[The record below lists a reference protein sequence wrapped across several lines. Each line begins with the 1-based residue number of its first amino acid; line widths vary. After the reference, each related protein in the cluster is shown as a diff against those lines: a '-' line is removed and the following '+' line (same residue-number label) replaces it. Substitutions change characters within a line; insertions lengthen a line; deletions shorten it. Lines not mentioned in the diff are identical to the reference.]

1 MKLAEVSVKRPVTI
15 IMTMLIVILLGGI
28 SLTRLPIDLLPNIEI
43 PVSIVVTNYS
53 GVGPEEIEKLITNP
67 LEGAVATVENIDTVS
82 STTTEGNSIVIAEFK
97 NGTDMDFATLQMR
110 EKVDQIKSTL
120 PDDAGAPLVMKLDL
134 DAMPVVILTISGHD
148 ADLAKLQSIAEDELK
163 PQLERVSG
171 AASVSVVGG
180 YEDQVE
186 IKTHQE
192 KMNGYG
198 LTISS
203 LAQIIGAENLNAPGG
218 EVQKGAQELTIR
230 TTGEFKSIEDIR
242 NLLISLPNGGQVK
255 LMDIADVGIVH
266 KDINAITK
274 ANGEKSVSVSV
285 QKQSGT
291 NTVQVADDVNATV
304 QAFAKEYPDLK
315 VNVVMDQSIDIKQS
329 VQTVKNEAIMGGILA
344 IVVVFIFF
352 HNIRTTF
359 ITATAIPIAMM
370 ATFAALYFAGI
381 TINMMTLGG
390 LTLAMGRLV
399 DDNIVALENIHRH
412 RQEGYSKFEAA
423 IKGVSEVGMAV
434 FASTLTTV
442 AVFLPIVFV
451 EGTVSTIFRELATTF
466 AISLL
471 ASLFVSLT
479 LVPTLSA
486 KIMKSGEVPEGRTG
500 IRGLIDRFSHGFD
513 RVFTRIE
520 NVYKKFLH
528 YALHH
533 RKTVMIT
540 ATLIFV
546 LSAASITQL
555 GAEFMPES
563 DVGQLTINTTLPDG
577 AKLEDTD
584 EVMLK
589 IEAKLEEIPEI
600 ETVFTRI
607 GTNGGLSLGG
617 ETANTGSISIQ
628 LVDLEARSR
637 SVGEVSDQIRD
648 LTKDIAGAEIKVT
661 VTDNMQ
667 MGGSTTPVDIAVK
680 GDELDDLKKIGA
692 DIQDLIA
699 AVDGTREVKTSLTDG
714 VPEAVVKVNR
724 PKAAQFGLTAAQISQ
739 AVKGTISGTTATT
752 YRYEGSEIDVV
763 ISGDETFKTSIENLQ
778 QTPISTP
785 AGMTIPL
792 SQVAEVE
799 IGRGPV
805 QIERTGQT
813 REVHITS
820 QVSGRDLRSITTDI
834 EAKIKEYPM
843 PSGYTYEVLG
853 ENKELM
859 ESFADLGMALVLA
872 ILLVYMILAAQ
883 FESLLHPF
891 TIILSLPMGF
901 SGGMLGLFITGTT
914 LSVPSFIGVILLVGI
929 AVSNAIVLVD
939 YIIKRRERGEE
950 REEAIENAGPI
961 RLRPIMMTTL
971 ATILGLIPMALGI
984 GEGSET
990 MAPMGIVVIFGLAF
1004 STVST
1009 LLLVPVIYTIFEDI
1023 RDSRRRKKEKKK
1035 DKKKQITAPQ
1045 TTHSV

>member
-1 MKLAEVSVKRPVTI
+1 MKLAEVSVKRPVSI
-15 IMTMLIVILLGGI
+15 IMVMLIIILLGGI

-53 GVGPEEIEKLITNP
+53 GVGPQEIEKLITNP
-67 LEGAVATVENIDTVS
+67 LEGAVSTVENIDTVT
-82 STTTEGNSIVIAEFK
+82 STTSEGSSIVIAQFK

-110 EKVDQIKSTL
+110 EKVDQIKSRL
-120 PDDAGAPLVMKLDL
+120 PDDAGAPMVMKLDL

-148 ADLAKLQSIAEDELK
+148 ADLAKLQSIAEDKLK

-171 AASVSVVGG
+171 AASVSVIGG

-186 IKTHQE
+186 IKTHLE

-203 LAQIIGAENLNAPGG
+203 LAQLIRAENLNSPGG
-218 EVQKGAQELTIR
+218 QVDKGTQKLTIR
-230 TTGEFKSIEDIR
+230 TTGEFKSLEEIK
-242 NLLISLPNGGQVK
+242 NVLIPLPSGGQIK
-255 LMDIADVGIVH
+255 LKDIADVGIVH
-266 KDINAITK
+266 KDVNAITK
-274 ANGEKSVSVSV
+274 ANSEKSVSISV

-291 NTVQVADDVNATV
+291 NTVKVADEVNATV

-315 VNVVMDQSIDIKQS
+315 VDVVMDQSIDIKQS
-329 VQTVKNEAIMGGILA
+329 VKTVENEAILGGVLA
-344 IVVVFIFF
+344 IVVVFLFF

-370 ATFAALYFAGI
+370 ATFAVLYFAGI

-412 RQEGYSKFEAA
+412 RQEGYSKYEAA
-423 IKGVSEVGMAV
+423 VKGVSEVGMAV

-451 EGTVSTIFRELATTF
+451 EGVVSTIFRELAMTF
-466 AISLL
+466 AISLM
-471 ASLFVSLT
+471 ASLLVSLT

-486 KIMKSGEVPEGRTG
+486 KLMKSGEIAEGRKG
-500 IRGLIDRFSHGFD
+500 IRGLIDRMSRGFD
-513 RVFTRIE
+513 AGFARIE
-520 NVYKKFLH
+520 GVYKRFLH

-533 RKTVMIT
+533 RKTVMVT
-540 ATLIFV
+540 ATLVFV
-546 LSAASITQL
+546 LSAASALSL

-563 DVGQLTINTTLPDG
+563 DVGQLTVNLTLPDG
-577 AKLEDTD
+577 AKLEDTED
-584 EVMLK
+584 TMNK
-589 IEAKLEEIPEI
+589 IEEKLAGISEI
-600 ETVFTRI
+600 ETVFTQI
-607 GTNGGLSLGG
+607 GTNGGFSLGG
-617 ETANTGSISIQ
+617 DTANTGSLSVQ
-628 LVDLEARSR
+628 LVDLDKRSR
-637 SVGEVSDQIRD
+637 SVGEVGDEIRS
-648 LTKDIAGAEIKVT
+648 LTKDIPGAEIKVT

-667 MGGSTTPVDIAVK
+667 MGGSTTPIDIAIK
-680 GDELDDLKKIGA
+680 GEELEDLKKIGE
-692 DIQDLIA
+692 DIQGIISS
-699 AVDGTREVKTSLTDG
+699 VDGTREVKTSMTDG
-714 VPEAVVKVNR
+714 VPEVVVKVNR
-724 PKAAQFGLTAAQISQ
+724 PNAAQFGLSAAQISQ

-763 ISGDETFKTSIENLQ
+763 LTGDETFKTSLENLG
-778 QTPISTP
+778 QTPIPTLSGT
-785 AGMTIPL
+785 TVPL
-792 SQVAEVE
+792 NQVAEVE

-805 QIERTGQT
+805 KIERTGQT
-813 REVHITS
+813 RVVHITS
-820 QVSGRDLRSITTDI
+820 QIVDRDLRSITTDI
-834 EAKIKEYPM
+834 ETKLKDYQM
-843 PSGYTYEVLG
+843 PDGYTYEVLG

-859 ESFADLGMALVLA
+859 ESFADLGLALILA

-901 SGGMLGLFITGTT
+901 SGGMLGLFITRTT
-914 LSVPSFIGVILLVGI
+914 LSVPSFIGLILLVGI

-961 RLRPIMMTTL
+961 RLRPILMTTL

-990 MAPMGIVVIFGLAF
+990 MAPMGIVVIFGLTL
-1004 STVST
+1004 STLST

-1023 RDSRRRKKEKKK
+1023 RDSRKNKKEKKK
-1035 DKKKQITAPQ
+1035 NKQKSAPQ
-1045 TTHSV
+1045 LTHSV

>member
-1 MKLAEVSVKRPVTI
+1 MKLAEVSVKRPVSI
-15 IMTMLIVILLGGI
+15 IMVMLIIILLGGI

-53 GVGPEEIEKLITNP
+53 GVGPQEIEKLITNP
-67 LEGAVATVENIDTVS
+67 LEGAVSTVENIDTVT
-82 STTTEGNSIVIAEFK
+82 STTSEGSSIVIAQFK

-110 EKVDQIKSTL
+110 EKVDQIKSRL
-120 PDDAGAPLVMKLDL
+120 PDDAGAPMVMKLDL
-134 DAMPVVILTISGHD
+134 DAMPVVVLTISGHD
-148 ADLAKLQSIAEDELK
+148 ADLAKLQSIAEDKLK

-180 YEDQVE
+180 FEDQVE
-186 IKTHQE
+186 IKTHLE

-198 LTISS
+198 LTIGS
-203 LAQIIGAENLNAPGG
+203 LSQLIGAENLNSPGG
-218 EVQKGAQELTIR
+218 QVDKGTQKLTIR
-230 TTGEFKSIEDIR
+230 TTGEFKSLDEIK
-242 NLLISLPNGGQVK
+242 NVLIPLPSGGQIK
-255 LMDIADVGIVH
+255 LKDIADVGIVH
-266 KDINAITK
+266 KDVNAITK
-274 ANGEKSVSVSV
+274 ANSEKSVSISV

-291 NTVQVADDVNATV
+291 NTVKVADEVNATV
-304 QAFAKEYPDLK
+304 EAFAKEYPDLK
-315 VNVVMDQSIDIKQS
+315 VDVVMDQSIDIKQS
-329 VQTVKNEAIMGGILA
+329 VKTVENEAILGGVLA
-344 IVVVFIFF
+344 IVVVFLFF

-370 ATFAALYFAGI
+370 ATFAVLYFAGI

-412 RQEGYSKFEAA
+412 RQEGYSKYEAA
-423 IKGVSEVGMAV
+423 VKGVSEVGMAV

-451 EGTVSTIFRELATTF
+451 EGVVSTIFRELAMTF
-466 AISLL
+466 AISLM
-471 ASLFVSLT
+471 ASLLVSLT

-486 KIMKSGEVPEGRTG
+486 KLMKSGEIPEGRKG
-500 IRGLIDRFSHGFD
+500 IKGLIDGMSRGFD
-513 RVFTRIE
+513 AAFARIE
-520 NVYKKFLH
+520 GVYKKFLH

-533 RKTVMIT
+533 RKTVMVT

-546 LSAASITQL
+546 LSAASALSL

-563 DVGQLTINTTLPDG
+563 DVGQLTVNLTLPDG
-577 AKLEDTD
+577 AKLEDTED
-584 EVMLK
+584 TMNK
-589 IEAKLEEIPEI
+589 IEEKLAGISEI
-600 ETVFTRI
+600 ETVFTQI
-607 GTNGGLSLGG
+607 GTNGGFSLGG
-617 ETANTGSISIQ
+617 DTANTGSLSVQ
-628 LVDLEARSR
+628 LVDLDKRSR
-637 SVGEVSDQIRD
+637 SVGEVSDEIRS
-648 LTKDIAGAEIKVT
+648 LTKDIPGAEIKVT

-667 MGGSTTPVDIAVK
+667 MGGSTTPIDIAIK
-680 GDELDDLKKIGA
+680 GEELEDLKKIGT
-692 DIQDLIA
+692 DVQGIISS
-699 AVDGTREVKTSLTDG
+699 VDGTREVKTSMTDG
-714 VPEAVVKVNR
+714 VPEVVVKVNR
-724 PKAAQFGLTAAQISQ
+724 PNAAQFGLSAAQISQ

-752 YRYEGSEIDVV
+752 YRYEGTEIDVV
-763 ISGDETFKTSIENLQ
+763 LTGDETFKTSLENLG
-778 QTPISTP
+778 QTPIPTLSGT
-785 AGMTIPL
+785 TVPL
-792 SQVAEVE
+792 NQVADVE

-805 QIERTGQT
+805 KIERTGQT
-813 REVHITS
+813 RVVHITS
-820 QVSGRDLRSITTDI
+820 QIVDRDLRSITTDI
-834 EAKIKEYPM
+834 ETKLKDYQM
-843 PSGYTYEVLG
+843 PDGYTYEVLG

-901 SGGMLGLFITGTT
+901 SGGMLGLFITRTT
-914 LSVPSFIGVILLVGI
+914 LSVPSFIGLILLVGI

-990 MAPMGIVVIFGLAF
+990 MAPMGIVVIFGLTL
-1004 STVST
+1004 STLST

-1023 RDSRRRKKEKKK
+1023 RDSRKNKKEKKK
-1035 DKKKQITAPQ
+1035 QKSTPQ
-1045 TTHSV
+1045 LTQSV

>member
-15 IMTMLIVILLGGI
+15 IMAMLVIILLGGI

-43 PVSIVVTNYS
+43 PVSIVVTQYT
-53 GVGPEEIEKLITNP
+53 GVGPQEIEKLITNP
-67 LEGAVATVENIDTVS
+67 LEGAVSTVENIDTVT
-82 STTTEGNSIVIAEFK
+82 STTTEGNSIVIAQFK

-110 EKVDQIKSTL
+110 EKVDQIKSRL
-120 PDDAGAPLVMKLDL
+120 PSDAGAPMVMKLDL
-134 DAMPVVILTISGHD
+134 DAMPVVILTLSGHD
-148 ADLAKLQSIAEDELK
+148 ADLAKLQSIAEDKLK

-186 IKTHQE
+186 IKTHLE

-203 LAQIIGAENLNAPGG
+203 LAQIIGAENLNSPGG
-218 EVQKGAQELTIR
+218 QVQKGTQELTIR
-230 TTGEFKSIEDIR
+230 TTGEFESIEEIR
-242 NLLISLPNGGQVK
+242 DLLIPLPSGGQIRLK
-255 LMDIADVGIVH
+255 DIAEVGIEH
-266 KDINAITK
+266 KEITAISK
-274 ANGEKSVSVSV
+274 SDGEKSVSIAV

-291 NTVQVADDVNATV
+291 NTVQVADEVNATV
-304 QAFAKEYPDLK
+304 EAFAKEYPDLK

-329 VQTVKNEAIMGGILA
+329 IKTVENEAIMGGILA
-344 IVVVFIFF
+344 IIVVFMFF

-370 ATFAALYFAGI
+370 ATFAVLYFAGI

-412 RQEGYSKFEAA
+412 RQEGYSKYEAA
-423 IKGVSEVGMAV
+423 VKGVSEVGMAV

-451 EGTVSTIFRELATTF
+451 EGVVSTIFRELAMTF
-466 AISLL
+466 AISLM
-471 ASLFVSLT
+471 ASLLVSLT

-486 KIMKSGEVPEGRTG
+486 KLMKTGNIPEGRTG
-500 IRGLIDRFSHGFD
+500 IKGLIDGFSHGFD
-513 RVFTRIE
+513 KIFSRIE
-520 NVYKKFLH
+520 AVYKKFLH

-533 RKTVMIT
+533 RKTVMAT
-540 ATLIFV
+540 ATVVFV
-546 LSAASITQL
+546 LSSASVLSL

-563 DVGQLTINTTLPDG
+563 DVGQLTINATLPDG
-577 AKLEDTD
+577 AKLQDT
-584 EVMLK
+584 EETVTK
-589 IEAKLEEIPEI
+589 IEEKLEGIPEV
-600 ETVFTRI
+600 ETVFTQI
-607 GTNGGLSLGG
+607 GTNGGFSLGG
-617 ETANTGSISIQ
+617 DTANTGSLSIQ
-628 LVDLEARSR
+628 LVDLDARTRGVVEVGDEIR
-637 SVGEVSDQIRD
+637 S
-648 LTKDIAGAEIKVT
+648 LTKDIPGAEIKVT
-661 VTDNMQ
+661 ITDNMQ
-667 MGGSTTPVDIAVK
+667 MGGSTTPIDIAIK
-680 GDELDDLKKIGA
+680 GEELDQLKAIGM
-692 DIQDLIA
+692 DIQTIIA
-699 AVDGTREVKTSLTDG
+699 SVDGTREVKTSMTDG
-714 VPEAVVKVNR
+714 VPEVVVKVNR
-724 PKAAQFGLTAAQISQ
+724 PNAAQFGLSAAQISQ

-763 ISGDETFKTSIENLQ
+763 LTGDETFKTSLENLG
-778 QTPISTP
+778 QTPIPTLSGITV
-785 AGMTIPL
+785 PL

-805 QIERTGQT
+805 KIERTGQT
-813 REVHITS
+813 RVVHITS
-820 QVSGRDLRSITTDI
+820 QIIDRDLRSITTDI
-834 EAKIKEYPM
+834 ETKLKEYQIPD
-843 PSGYTYEVLG
+843 GYTYEVLG

-872 ILLVYMILAAQ
+872 ILLVYMILASQ

-901 SGGMLGLFITGTT
+901 SGGMLGLFITRTT
-914 LSVPSFIGVILLVGI
+914 LSVPSFIGLILLVGI

-939 YIIKRRERGEE
+939 YIIKRRERGED

-971 ATILGLIPMALGI
+971 ATILGLLPMALGI

-990 MAPMGIVVIFGLAF
+990 MAPMAIVVIFGLAL

-1023 RDSRRRKKEKKK
+1023 RDSRKRKKEKKK
-1035 DKKKQITAPQ
+1035 QKQITVQ

>member
-1 MKLAEVSVKRPVTI
+1 MKLAEVSVKRPVSI
-15 IMTMLIVILLGGI
+15 IMVMLIIILLGGI

-53 GVGPEEIEKLITNP
+53 GVGPQEIEKLITNP
-67 LEGAVATVENIDTVS
+67 LEGAVSTVENIDTVT
-82 STTTEGNSIVIAEFK
+82 STTSEGSSIVIAQFK

-110 EKVDQIKSTL
+110 EKVDQIKSRL
-120 PDDAGAPLVMKLDL
+120 PDDAGAPMVMKLDL
-134 DAMPVVILTISGHD
+134 DAMPVVVLTISGHD
-148 ADLAKLQSIAEDELK
+148 ADLAKLQSIAEDKLK

-180 YEDQVE
+180 FEDQVE
-186 IKTHQE
+186 IKTHLE

-198 LTISS
+198 LTIGS
-203 LAQIIGAENLNAPGG
+203 LSQLIGAENLNSPGG
-218 EVQKGAQELTIR
+218 QVDKGTQKLTIR
-230 TTGEFKSIEDIR
+230 TTGEFKSLDEIK
-242 NLLISLPNGGQVK
+242 NVLIPLPSGGQIK
-255 LMDIADVGIVH
+255 LKDIADVGIVH
-266 KDINAITK
+266 KDVNAITK
-274 ANGEKSVSVSV
+274 ANSEKSVSISV

-291 NTVQVADDVNATV
+291 NTVKVADEVNATV

-315 VNVVMDQSIDIKQS
+315 VDVVMDQSIDIKQS
-329 VQTVKNEAIMGGILA
+329 VKTVKNEAILGGVLA
-344 IVVVFIFF
+344 IVVVFLFF

-370 ATFAALYFAGI
+370 ATFAVLYFAGI

-412 RQEGYSKFEAA
+412 RQEGYSKYEAA
-423 IKGVSEVGMAV
+423 VKGVSEVGMAV

-451 EGTVSTIFRELATTF
+451 EGVVSTIFRELAMTF
-466 AISLL
+466 AISLM
-471 ASLFVSLT
+471 ASLLVSLT

-486 KIMKSGEVPEGRTG
+486 KLMKSGEIPEGRKG
-500 IRGLIDRFSHGFD
+500 IKGLIDGMSRGFD
-513 RVFTRIE
+513 AAFARIE
-520 NVYKKFLH
+520 GVYKKFLH

-533 RKTVMIT
+533 RKTVMVT

-546 LSAASITQL
+546 LSAASALSL

-563 DVGQLTINTTLPDG
+563 DVGQLTVNLTLPDG
-577 AKLEDTD
+577 AKLEDTED
-584 EVMLK
+584 TMNK
-589 IEAKLEEIPEI
+589 IEEKLAGISEI
-600 ETVFTRI
+600 ETVFTQI
-607 GTNGGLSLGG
+607 GTNGGFSLGG
-617 ETANTGSISIQ
+617 DTANTGSLSVQ
-628 LVDLEARSR
+628 LVDLDKRSR
-637 SVGEVSDQIRD
+637 SVGEVSDEIRS
-648 LTKDIAGAEIKVT
+648 LTKDIPGAEIKVT

-667 MGGSTTPVDIAVK
+667 MGGSTTPIDIAIK
-680 GDELDDLKKIGA
+680 GEELEDLKKIGT
-692 DIQDLIA
+692 DVQGIISS
-699 AVDGTREVKTSLTDG
+699 VDGTREVKTSMTDG
-714 VPEAVVKVNR
+714 VPEVVVKVNR
-724 PKAAQFGLTAAQISQ
+724 PNAAQFGLSAAQISQ

-752 YRYEGSEIDVV
+752 YRYEGTEIDVV
-763 ISGDETFKTSIENLQ
+763 LTGDETFKTSLENLG
-778 QTPISTP
+778 QTPIPTLSGT
-785 AGMTIPL
+785 TVPL
-792 SQVAEVE
+792 NQVADVE

-805 QIERTGQT
+805 KIERTGQT
-813 REVHITS
+813 RVVHITS
-820 QVSGRDLRSITTDI
+820 QIVDRDLRSITTDI
-834 EAKIKEYPM
+834 ETKLKDYQM
-843 PSGYTYEVLG
+843 PDGYTYEVLG

-901 SGGMLGLFITGTT
+901 SGGMLGLFITRTT
-914 LSVPSFIGVILLVGI
+914 LSVPSFIGLILLVGI

-990 MAPMGIVVIFGLAF
+990 MAPMGIVVIFGLTL
-1004 STVST
+1004 STLST

-1023 RDSRRRKKEKKK
+1023 RDSRKNKKEKKK
-1035 DKKKQITAPQ
+1035 QKSTPQ
-1045 TTHSV
+1045 LTQSV